1 MKHYVIFLF
10 FFCETLQD
18 NNKDF
23 WLYCFIKIKCKQ
35 GCLATWW
42 RLFEAVLLGWYK
54 CLMLKCLEKQHF
66 VFIASYLGNCC
77 LVLFWCRVEM
87 TSLTTWLK
95 ERERVSPV
103 WVWIKLFILRLRRG
117 VVQCEYVWDLQ
128 VIFKFDKTEITH
140 VTTLDCVGPNAHP
153 CRSKF

>member
-1 MKHYVIFLF
+1 MKHYMIFFF

-23 WLYCFIKIKCKQ
+23 WLYCFIKIKCMQ
-35 GCLATWW
+35 GCLAIWW

-66 VFIASYLGNCC
+66 FSLPPIWGIVVWCCSDAELKWLHLQLG
-77 LVLFWCRVEM
+77 WR
-87 TSLTTWLK
+87 
-95 ERERVSPV
+95 RERVSTV
-103 WVWIKLFILRLRRG
+103 WVWMKLFILRLRRG
-117 VVQCEYVWDLQ
+117 VVKCEYVWVLQ
-128 VIFKFDKTEITH
+128 VIFKFDKTEITL
-140 VTTLDCVGPNAHP
+140 VTTLDCVGPNFHP